1 MKHIIFFTLTAILFF
16 GCEELTNVIESTAP
30 CDFQVGETLTNEA
43 VSNGLQCTLLKG
55 VDTATTNLSALNGY
69 FLDEVVKLYLP
80 DEAENLINGL
90 KSQKVFGSNLG
101 EQAYNL
107 LLKDIYEDL
116 ILSLNRSA
124 EDAASS
130 ALDIFVNSILD
141 ISFDDAMNILNGAD
155 TAATHYLRLN
165 TYTELKGSFSPI
177 IDESLNKDLIGG
189 LSTNE
194 IWGNFVS
201 AYNSITDNVAFQL
214 LNVPTLPD
222 ESLGEYA
229 TGKALSGLFVKVA
242 NEEYLIRQNVSHQVN
257 DLLQRVFEN

>member
-1 MKHIIFFTLTAILFF
+1 MKRFYLFAVAVLLFF
-16 GCEELTNVIESTAP
+16 GCEELNNIVENTAP

-43 VSNGLQCTLLKG
+43 VSNGLQCALLKG
-55 VDTATTNLSALNGY
+55 VDTATTKLSALNGY

-80 DEAENLINGL
+80 DEAETLINGL
-90 KSQKVFGSNLG
+90 KNQKVLGSNLG

-116 ILSLNRSA
+116 ILSLNRAA

-130 ALDIFVNSILD
+130 AIDIFINSIMD
-141 ISFDDAMNILNGAD
+141 ISFDDAMNILNGPD
-155 TAATHYLRLN
+155 TAATHYLRVN
-165 TYTELKGSFSPI
+165 TYSDLKGSFSPI
-177 IDESLNKDLIGG
+177 IDESLNKDLIGD

-201 AYNSITDNVAFQL
+201 SYNSITDNIAFQL
-214 LNVPTLPD
+214 LNVPVLPD

-229 TGKALSGLFVKVA
+229 TGKALTGLFIKVA
-242 NEEYLIRQNVSHQVN
+242 DEEYLIRQDATHRVN
-257 DLLQRVFEN
+257 DILEKVFGD